1 MSAAQQLQLP
11 DLTIPLRDTSTL
23 RRVLTQYWQR
33 VLQEF
38 LRLPQAKIKLENRP
52 LYVETARLLE
62 QLARADLRTALQIV
76 RQPTISTLVQ
86 IILPQLQAD
95 GDQAAL
101 NRWLREA
108 CVLVLLELAVRG
120 GLPAEG
126 VQVGRG
132 KDGSF
137 AVLRCP
143 DAQLQVELLPA
154 ATTVLF
160 LPKQLR
166 IGPGDW
172 QVALDDPTSVAAN
185 DAPFSLTHPYHEIV
199 AGLFLAETDNNPLS
213 DFEAHPDK
221 SGNQL
226 NLGGHSVQQWV
237 DELRA
242 DLLLI
247 DKHLPLVGQE
257 IRLTMKLIIPVGYD
271 AEKHLSASYEE
282 AIGLLYMTLH
292 PNRMTMTE
300 ALIHEF
306 QHNKIN
312 AAFRIDPL
320 LSNAWRPLYTSPVR
334 PDPRPLHGVVL
345 AVHAFQPVAKLY
357 EIMTENGDDLS
368 RNAYFKQRFHQILQ
382 INRRGATTVLDH
394 AKPTAVGG
402 PFFAE
407 MRAIED
413 HFAVYAQ
420 QNWPDES

>member
-1 MSAAQQLQLP
+1 MPSTQHLQLP
-11 DLTIPLRDTSTL
+11 DLTLPLRDTSTL

-52 LYVETARLLE
+52 LYVQTAQLLE
-62 QLARADLRTALQIV
+62 QLARVDLRTALQIM
-76 RQPTISTLVQ
+76 RLPTISTLVQ
-86 IILPQLQAD
+86 TILPQLQPS
-95 GDQAAL
+95 GDHEAL
-101 NRWLREA
+101 NLWLREA
-108 CVLVLLELAVRG
+108 CTLVLLEMAVRG
-120 GLPAEG
+120 ALPAQG
-126 VQVGRG
+126 VQVGRDPAG
-132 KDGSF
+132 WF
-137 AVLRCP
+137 AVLRSP
-143 DAQLQVELLPA
+143 DAQLQIGLLPA
-154 ATTVLF
+154 AQTVHF
-160 LPKQLR
+160 LPKQIR
-166 IGPGDW
+166 ISPGDW
-172 QVALDDPTSVAAN
+172 LVPLDDPSFVPTV
-185 DAPFSLTHPYHEIV
+185 DAPFSLTHPYHPIV
-199 AGLFLAETDNNPLS
+199 PGLFLAETDNNPLS

-226 NLGGHSVQQWV
+226 DLGGHSVQEWL

-242 DLLLI
+242 DLQLI
-247 DKHLPLVGQE
+247 DKHLPLIGQE

-300 ALIHEF
+300 AVIHEF

-320 LSNAWRPLYTSPVR
+320 LSNAWHPLYTSPVR
-334 PDPRPLHGVVL
+334 PDPRPLHGVIL

-357 EIMTENGDDLS
+357 EIMTENGDDLA

-382 INRRGATTVLDH
+382 INGRGATTVLDH
-394 AKPTAVGG
+394 AKPTPVGG
-402 PFFAE
+402 PLFTE

-420 QNWPDES
+420 QNWPDAG